1 MEGVVDDLMRDTLT
15 RLPGI
20 DWCVSEFIRI
30 TQTVLPPRQFYRML
44 PELRLGAMTPSGVP
58 VRAQLLGS
66 NPDLLAENAK
76 RLAELGAPVIDL
88 NFGCPAPTVNRHR
101 GGAILLQE
109 PALLYEIV
117 SAVRTAVPNTI
128 PVTAKMRLGYED
140 KTLAIDCAQALVA
153 GGAASLVVHA
163 RTKIEGYRPPAHWQW
178 IAKIAE
184 SVSVPVM
191 ANGEIWS
198 VADYL
203 RCREESGQA
212 SVMLGRG
219 LLARP
224 TLAAE
229 IQAYCRGEAPPDCG
243 WQHTLQLLEDFFH
256 RAAHRGPSFALS
268 RLKQWLAMLGRD
280 NPEAKAFCLTIRQLK
295 EPALVMP
302 CFEEEKRKWLQ

>member
-30 TQTVLPPRQFYRML
+30 TQTILPPRQFYRML
-44 PELRLGAMTPSGVP
+44 PELRSGAMTPSGVP

-66 NPDLLAENAK
+66 DSYLLAENAK

-117 SAVRTAVPNTI
+117 SAVRAAVPDEI

-178 IAKIAE
+178 IAKVAE
-184 SVSVPVM
+184 SVPVPVM

-198 VADYL
+198 VADYQ

-224 TLAAE
+224 SLAAE
-229 IQAYCRGEAPPDCG
+229 IQAYCRGEAMPESG
-243 WQHTLQLLEDFFH
+243 WRHTLPILEDFFH
-256 RAAHRGPSFALS
+256 RAAMRGAGFALS

-280 NPEAKAFCLTIRQLK
+280 NPEAKAFCLIVRQLK
-295 EPALVMP
+295 DPALVMP
-302 CFEEEKRKWLQ
+302 CFEEEKQKWQL